1 MAFRNLNQ
9 LVLLT
14 SQRRHRHY
22 WNFYGGTGLFF
33 KGQNQRGAM
42 FRLHKH
48 LNFAFR
54 LFSSSFLSFLSD
66 CSNSSI
72 WILPQ
77 CRHTFV
83 ITFSQASK
91 LTNLKHGLN
100 MTHFRHDTLS
110 SSHFPKHQSW
120 LTSTWTECTLSEL
133 LFISLSSKDFLRLH
147 FHHNT
152 YCLYKCANQILCC
165 ESQLKY
171 TPVRKCHHST
181 QCNICRSVNFHAKFA
196 VTSKMLY
203 YE

>member
-1 MAFRNLNQ
+1 MKLCPWLLIIIFVGLQKLKSAYRNLNQ

-91 LTNLKHGLN
+91 LTNRNMDWTWHTFV
-100 MTHFRHDTLS
+100 MTHFRHHIS
-110 SSHFPKHQSW
+110 SSIKV
-120 LTSTWTECTLSEL
+120 
-133 LFISLSSKDFLRLH
+133 D
-147 FHHNT
+147 
-152 YCLYKCANQILCC
+152 
-165 ESQLKY
+165 
-171 TPVRKCHHST
+171 
-181 QCNICRSVNFHAKFA
+181 
-196 VTSKMLY
+196 
-203 YE
+203 